1 MRLPSNTNQR
11 SPLRFNITPLIDV
24 VFLLIIFFLVA
35 SHFVRNEQSEPVHLP
50 AAGQAENDAEPVRF
64 RLTITIDRTGLFFVA
79 GEQQEAADVL
89 RQIEDLKRNA
99 TEEGE
104 VPEVRIRTDRES
116 EYRHV
121 RMLLEQCASLG
132 IRTVRFA
139 VTVEA

>member
-1 MRLPSNTNQR
+1 M
-11 SPLRFNITPLIDV
+11 
-24 VFLLIIFFLVA
+24 
-35 SHFVRNEQSEPVHLP
+35 
-50 AAGQAENDAEPVRF
+50 
-64 RLTITIDRTGLFFVA
+64 A